1 MDLRFI
7 APAPVTG
14 LPLASCD
21 SLLLTTTIR
30 SVVTTNSRQTGVS
43 ALFASATLL
52 PLLRAF
58 VREPGRDFY
67 QRELQRLTSAHLR
80 QVQRDLVRLES
91 AGLVT
96 RAAHGNRIYYRA
108 VCAHPSFAALQGL
121 AGVAEPAGAARTP
134 AGSAVLTPAGSAVLT
149 PAGHAA
155 AWLGLDREAVAA
167 FCRRWG
173 VIELSLFGSVLG
185 SDFGPESDV
194 DVLVRFAPDAGRSL
208 FDYAAMRDE
217 LAAIMGRQVDLVNR
231 EAVEKGGNR
240 LRRRSI
246 LESAELVYAA

>member
-121 AGVAEPAGAARTP
+121 AGVAEPAGATR
-134 AGSAVLTPAGSAVLT
+134 TPAGSAVLT

-246 LESAELVYAA
+246 LESAELVYAP